1 MAGGARTHTSVAELV
16 DTNVLVYRVDPRFPA
31 KQARAEGLLEQ
42 LVTTEECRIPH
53 QALVEFY
60 AVATRTLRDLGR
72 PLLELNEAREELE
85 MLLLTCTVLYPV
97 EGVLRLALHCR
108 DAYRL
113 NWFDAHLLAYA
124 EHYGCSILYSE
135 DFQDGR
141 YYGTVRA
148 VNPFT

>member
-1 MAGGARTHTSVAELV
+1 MAGDERTLTSVAKLI

-31 KQARAEGLLEQ
+31 KQVRAEELLER
-42 LVTTEECRIPH
+42 LATSDECRIPH

-60 AVATRTLRDLGR
+60 AVATRTLADLGR
-72 PLLELNEAREELE
+72 PLLGHSEAREEVE

-97 EGVLRLALHCR
+97 ESVVRLALHCR
-108 DAYRL
+108 DAYGL

-124 EHYGCSILYSE
+124 DHYGCSTLYSE

-148 VNPFT
+148 INPFM